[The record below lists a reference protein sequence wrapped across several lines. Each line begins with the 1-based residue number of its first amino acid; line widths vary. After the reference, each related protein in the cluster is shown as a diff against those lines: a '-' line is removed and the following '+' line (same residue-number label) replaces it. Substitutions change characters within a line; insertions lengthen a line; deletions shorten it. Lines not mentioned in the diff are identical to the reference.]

1 MNIVKLVILFCDH
14 CVLLCNMCKRFG
26 ILLLF
31 RLLFLCP
38 SLFAPLPPPGPTGQ
52 EAPHGFFFTFSTS
65 DFLWFLKH
73 FDQAA
78 QKGAGPAIR
87 TIISVNQS
95 SCSPSSSHAAAFVR
109 TPGLASRLRWWFQA
123 SAGTFRFPKFEKETL
138 NKGDPDSNFPDNS
151 RPDPHK
157 QKPYIDVCAR
167 AYVHVYMW
175 FKNTL
180 GGRNKCRNRLEA
192 CSFG

>member
-78 QKGAGPAIR
+78 EKGAGPAIR

-123 SAGTFRFPKFEKETL
+123 SAGTLELSDSPNLKRRRWIKETQTTVAL
-138 NKGDPDSNFPDNS
+138 THTS
-151 RPDPHK
+151 
-157 QKPYIDVCAR
+157 
-167 AYVHVYMW
+167 
-175 FKNTL
+175 KNHT
-180 GGRNKCRNRLEA
+180 
-192 CSFG
+192 